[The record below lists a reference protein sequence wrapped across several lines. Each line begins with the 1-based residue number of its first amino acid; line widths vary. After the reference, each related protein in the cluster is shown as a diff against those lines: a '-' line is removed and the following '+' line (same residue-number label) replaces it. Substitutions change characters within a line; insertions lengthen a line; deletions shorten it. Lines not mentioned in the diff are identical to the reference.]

1 MINNLPE
8 RIFLCGFMGAGKST
22 LGRQLAQRL
31 KMDFL
36 DLDEIIEQES
46 GQSIPEIFEQE
57 GEETF
62 RKQERSAILSIT
74 QSKKGV
80 IALGG
85 GSLQNQ
91 HVVDHLKL
99 NGLLIFIDT
108 PFSVIFERIA
118 EDSGRPLLTDE
129 QGELKSEE
137 LLRRQ
142 LQVLYEKRL
151 PFYRQAV
158 ITVDASRNLNE
169 VMDQLIRKIENHVT
183 YH

>member
-1 MINNLPE
+1 MISNLPD

-22 LGRQLAQRL
+22 LGRRLAKRL
-31 KMDFL
+31 KMNFM
-36 DLDEIIEQES
+36 DLDKIIEQES
-46 GQSIPEIFEQE
+46 AQSIPEIFEQD

-62 RKQERSAILSIT
+62 RKLEQSALLSVIR
-74 QSKKGV
+74 SKKGV

-91 HVVDHLKL
+91 HMVDHLKL

-118 EDSGRPLLTDE
+118 DDSGRPLLTDE
-129 QGELKSEE
+129 NGELKSEE
-137 LLRRQ
+137 LLHSQ
-142 LQVLYEKRL
+142 LKALYEKRL
-151 PFYRQAV
+151 PLYRQAV
-158 ITVDASRNLNE
+158 ITVDSSGGLKE